1 MLNSS
6 TGVQPSGSYDN
17 RVAPSQP
24 NPMTTTQALP
34 VECFPLLSLREVAEL
49 LCVAPVTVYR
59 LVEKRAIPV
68 YRIARRLRFSRVDIT
83 RWMARQRKDSSLLP

>member
-1 MLNSS
+1 M
-6 TGVQPSGSYDN
+6 
-17 RVAPSQP
+17 
-24 NPMTTTQALP
+24 
-34 VECFPLLSLREVAEL
+34 ECFPLLSLREVAEL